1 MTTHFDSKLHK
12 KGVKSGIYESF
23 DFVSREPEKY
33 IIEMRLKREVIVKD
47 IDQQIQ
53 IATNRAFR
61 PVKYKWRSDFT
72 GNIRQVAVPIKVKK
86 WWTETLDGK
95 VQISVYHKGKSLEFK
110 EGRSAIQI
118 DSMRELVPSFELL
131 QVAINLGDFDDLL

>member
-12 KGVKSGIYESF
+12 EGVKSGIYESF
-23 DFVSREPEKY
+23 EFVVREPEKY
-33 IIEMRLKREVIVKD
+33 IIAMLRKRGAIVKD

-53 IATNRAFR
+53 IATNRAYR
-61 PVKYKWRSDFT
+61 PVKYKWRSDFS
-72 GNIRQVAVPIKVKK
+72 GNIRQIAVPIRVKK

-95 VQISVYHKGKSLEFK
+95 VQISVYHKGKALEFK
-110 EGRSAIQI
+110 EGRNAIQV
-118 DSMRELVPSFELL
+118 DSIKELKPSFELL